1 MSISELTTASVLA
14 PAKSIFYYVTMRNR
28 EDRQQLYE
36 RLKFQRKL
44 NYVPT
49 SNKTIISSILEFT
62 VLQ

>member
-1 MSISELTTASVLA
+1 MSISVLTTASLLA
-14 PAKSIFYYVTMRNR
+14 LAKSIFYYVTMRNR

-36 RLKFQRKL
+36 RLKFRRKL

-49 SNKTIISSILEFT
+49 SNKTVISSILEFT

>member
-1 MSISELTTASVLA
+1 MSIGVLTRASLLA
-14 PAKSIFYYVTMRNR
+14 LAKSIFYYVTMRNR

-36 RLKFQRKL
+36 RLKFRRKL

-49 SNKTIISSILEFT
+49 SNKTVISSILEFT

>member
-1 MSISELTTASVLA
+1 MSISVLTTASVLA
-14 PAKSIFYYVTMRNR
+14 LAKSIFYYVTMRNR